1 MKRERNSVFGISGWE
16 LGLIVLVALILLGPR
31 QLAETAKVLGKVY
44 REIQKM
50 ALDVRSSIDLD
61 SLTSEKP
68 RREFEETKQHVS
80 RAMSPDTD
88 LTPLPGQKSGPDFY
102 AELLEQSKE
111 EETKED
117 SPSSGEPSK
126 KEAGTESESES
137 EKDAEKETDKGLSNT
152 GNTNIK
158 RASARPPR
166 MNPR

>member
-1 MKRERNSVFGISGWE
+1 VFGISGWE

-31 QLAETAKVLGKVY
+31 QLADTAKVLGRLY

-61 SLTSEKP
+61 ALTSEKP

-88 LTPLPGQKSGPDFY
+88 LTPPPGQKSGPDFY
-102 AELLEQSKE
+102 ADLLEQSKE
-111 EETKED
+111 EDTKED
-117 SPSSGEPSK
+117 SAPSGEPSE
-126 KEAGTESESES
+126 KEAAIESES